1 MYGGFF
7 FLGDVLVAVVANSKD
22 TLLVFGGKVQNMTRL
37 IPKAVLTTTGGTS
50 GVPPERR
57 FRQQKFKVQ
66 TMEDYL
72 WEPPQAASKTNT

>member
-1 MYGGFF
+1 MSGGFF
-7 FLGDVLVAVVANSKD
+7 SGDVPVANNKS
-22 TLLVFGGKVQNMTRL
+22 TLVVLGEKGQNMARL

-72 WEPPQAASKTNT
+72 WEPQQAASKTNT